1 MQKHMVGNTFVV
13 VIDEIG
19 EVTFQRDV
27 LFKHTTVVDRKETAA
42 RCMAAVVELLDV
54 AQEFVGISA
63 GSFEVLKARELL
75 LRDFEKLVNRLAEQ
89 AEFNDS
95 AQQG

>member
-1 MQKHMVGNTFVV
+1 
-13 VIDEIG
+13 
-19 EVTFQRDV
+19 
-27 LFKHTTVVDRKETAA
+27 
-42 RCMAAVVELLDV
+42 MAAVVELLDV